1 MSSVEVEELL
11 QAISPASPCGENL
24 EYDVAFGELERAVQG
39 KPEQQFGDK
48 VIPGEEPDWAD
59 VKRQSLALLRRTMDL
74 RVAVAL
80 ARAAV
85 RIEGLAAFS
94 DALAVIRGYAERYWD
109 AFHPQLDPEDDN
121 DPTLRVNTLCSLC
134 DAASTLLPLKRAP
147 LVSSPRVG
155 RFGLYH
161 LAIAKGEIP
170 PSSDLDSPVDKAIIE
185 GAFFEADP
193 AQLRATHDAL
203 VAAVDHVRALEERF
217 TDQVGVSRAGSLTPL
232 ADVLRDAERVLAEQ
246 LSRRGLS
253 DSDLAAAGEPSVAEA
268 EHEQTS
274 AGEGAVKAAAPVMV
288 VEGEIRSRQDV
299 VRMLEKICEYYER
312 SEPSSPVPLLLRRAK
327 RLASMS
333 FLEVLR
339 ELAPDGV
346 TQAESIGG
354 VGRNE

>member
-1 MSSVEVEELL
+1 MSSVEAAELL
-11 QAISPASPCGENL
+11 QEISPESPCGENL
-24 EYDVAFGELERAVQG
+24 EYDAAFGELERALQA

-48 VIPGEEPDWAD
+48 VIPGEEPDWVD
-59 VKRQSLALLRRTMDL
+59 VKRQALALLRRTKDL
-74 RVAVAL
+74 RVAVTL

-85 RIEGLAAFS
+85 RVEGLAAFS

-109 AFHPQLDPEDDN
+109 GFHPRLDPDDDN
-121 DPTLRVNTLCSLC
+121 DPTLRVNILCSLC
-134 DAASTLLPLKRAP
+134 DATSTLLPLKRAP
-147 LVSSPRVG
+147 LVSSPRAG

-161 LAIAKGEIP
+161 VAIAKGDIP
-170 PSSDLDSPVDKAIIE
+170 PPADMESPVDKALIE

-193 AQLRATHDAL
+193 TQLRATHDAL
-203 VAAVDHVRALEERF
+203 VAAVDHVRALEEQF
-217 TDQVGVSRAGSLTPL
+217 TDHVGISRAGSLTPL

-253 DSDLAAAGEPSVAEA
+253 DSDSPAAGEPTAAEA
-268 EHEQTS
+268 EQGEIS
-274 AGEGAVKAAAPVMV
+274 AEEGAAKTAATVMV

-354 VGRNE
+354 VGRE